1 MSRTIIG
8 RGDGPILRLA
18 SAFAIP
24 LAEYMPFH
32 ELNSFLHYI
41 DHWADQTPSSPAWWL
56 EKANSQFQPISW
68 QEFRLRLL
76 NTISRFR
83 VLNLPNESRIV
94 TCDRNSLQW
103 VLVDL
108 ACQAMNWIHVP
119 IDTRLSDSSKQSICH
134 RTNPLLFVVLENAE
148 AFAFLDQSTT
158 NVIGKVGWDHC
169 PVQLP
174 QASPLAKP
182 GLMKS
187 EPMALATGFDIATIS
202 PIAPEANAYGSGT
215 RLFSLPPPKS
225 DSIATILYTSGST
238 SSPKGVQ
245 LSHKNLLSNARAKLD
260 AMPQFTSD
268 RRLNLLPFSHAYA
281 RTCELSTWIVS
292 GSSIMTVDSIEML
305 LRVAP
310 QFEPTLINGVPYLF
324 KRIQKHVRQNKSLH
338 RSEEAEDN
346 DSVEN
351 QSALR
356 KALGTQLRMLAAG
369 GAGLDKAT
377 FDWFSACG
385 YPIYQGYG
393 LTEAGPVVCSNR
405 YPSPSSNNVG
415 FPVAETCI
423 RIDSDQRLFVKGP
436 GVMLGYDGDEEAT
449 RERICDGWL
458 DTGDLAE
465 WTSEGA
471 VRILGRI
478 DDRITLPN
486 GYKIDPSPIERKICK
501 VLGVD
506 HCLLTLNDL
515 QRLLLIVPVNGS
527 KGFHGIQPPRSEPT
541 DCLRFIRDS
550 IADEPSYAFP
560 VELLKV
566 ENDWSEATGMLNAK
580 GALQRY
586 RIASRYL
593 GGIK

>member
-1 MSRTIIG
+1 
-8 RGDGPILRLA
+8 
-18 SAFAIP
+18 
-24 LAEYMPFH
+24 MPAKD
-32 ELNSFLHYI
+32 LNSFLDYI
-41 DHWADQTPSSPAWWL
+41 GYWATQTPSSPAWWF
-56 EKANSQFQPISW
+56 ATQDAQFQAISW
-68 QEFRLRLL
+68 QELRLRLQD
-76 NTISRFR
+76 TVFYFQS
-83 VLNLPNESRIV
+83 LNLPCESRIA

-103 VLVDL
+103 VLLDL

-119 IDTRLSDSSKQSICH
+119 IDTRLSDASKQNICH
-134 RTNPLLFVVLENAE
+134 RTNPALFVVLENAE

-158 NVIGKVGWDHC
+158 NVIRKVGWDHY

-174 QASPLAKP
+174 LASPLAKP
-182 GLMKS
+182 RLMRS
-187 EPMALATGFDIATIS
+187 EPMALATGSNFATIC
-202 PIAPEANAYGSGT
+202 PIAPEANAYASGT
-215 RLFSLPPPKS
+215 RLISFTPPKP

-245 LSHKNLLSNARAKLD
+245 LSHKNLLSNALAKLD
-260 AMPQFTSD
+260 AMPQLVSD

-281 RTCELSTWIVS
+281 RTCELSTWVLS
-292 GSSIMTVDSIEML
+292 GSSMITVDSIEML

-310 QFEPTLINGVPYLF
+310 RFEPTLINGVPYLF
-324 KRIQKHVRQNKSLH
+324 ERIRKHVFPNKSMH
-338 RSEEAEDN
+338 RSEEAEDA

-351 QSALR
+351 QQTLC

-377 FDWFSACG
+377 FNWFSACG
-385 YPIYQGYG
+385 FPIYQGYG

-405 YPSPSSNNVG
+405 YPTPLSNNVG

-449 RERICDGWL
+449 RKRICDGWL

-471 VRILGRI
+471 VRILGRA

-506 HCLLTLNDL
+506 QCLLTLNGL
-515 QRLLLIVPVNGS
+515 QRLLLIVPVNDS
-527 KGFHGIQPPRSEPT
+527 HPFHGIHPSGLEPT
-541 DCLRFIRDS
+541 DLLRFVRNS
-550 IADEPSYAFP
+550 IIDEPSYALP
-560 VELLKV
+560 GELMVV
-566 ENDWSEATGMLNAK
+566 ENDWNEATEMLNAK
-580 GALQRY
+580 GALQRS
-586 RIASRYL
+586 RIAVRYL

>member
-1 MSRTIIG
+1 
-8 RGDGPILRLA
+8 
-18 SAFAIP
+18 
-24 LAEYMPFH
+24 MPSQ
-32 ELNSFLHYI
+32 ELNSFLEYI
-41 DHWADQTPSSPAWWL
+41 DHWADQTPSNPAWWS
-56 EKANSQFQPISW
+56 EKAASQFEPVTW
-68 QEFRLRLL
+68 QELRLRLL
-76 NTISRFR
+76 NAISYFQS
-83 VLNLPNESRIV
+83 LNLPSESRIV

-119 IDTRLSDSSKQSICH
+119 IDTRLSDSSKRSICQH
-134 RTNPLLFVVLENAE
+134 TNPALFVVLENAE

-158 NVIGKVGWDHC
+158 NTTRKLVVPIVSMWHR
-169 PVQLP
+169 LP
-174 QASPLAKP
+174 ACEWKITDW
-182 GLMKS
+182 KS
-187 EPMALATGFDIATIS
+187 MPQPHVLSHA
-202 PIAPEANAYGSGT
+202 
-215 RLFSLPPPKS
+215 FSLHNP

-260 AMPQFTSD
+260 AMPQLTSD

-281 RTCELSTWIVS
+281 RTCELSTWIIS
-292 GSSIMTVDSIEML
+292 GSSIVTVDSIESL
-305 LRVAP
+305 IRVAP
-310 QFEPTLINGVPYLF
+310 CFEPTLINGVPYLF
-324 KRIQKHVRQNKSLH
+324 ERIRKHVVHNISMHQ
-338 RSEEAEDN
+338 SEEADDA

-351 QSALR
+351 QSALH
-356 KALGTQLRMLAAG
+356 KALGKQLRMLAAG
-369 GAGLDKAT
+369 GAGLEKRT
-377 FDWFSACG
+377 FDWFAACG

-436 GVMLGYDGDEEAT
+436 GVMLGYEGDEAAT
-449 RERICDGWL
+449 RERIRDGWL

-471 VRILGRI
+471 VRILGRL

-506 HCLLTLNDL
+506 QCLLTLDGF

-527 KGFHGIQPPRSEPT
+527 DCFHGIDPSESEPT
-541 DCLRFIRDS
+541 DLLRFIRDS
-550 IADEPSYAFP
+550 IIDEPNYALP
-560 VELLKV
+560 VELMIV
-566 ENDWSEATGMLNAK
+566 ENDWNEATGMLNAK
-580 GALQRY
+580 GALLRS
-586 RIASRYL
+586 RIAARYL